1 MKLNKY
7 VIYIVSILCIILL
20 ATLLTFS
27 YIQNANLRKD
37 IEQKDRQIE
46 ELSIEINRYKMISE
60 EFENLFIN
68 CAEGE

>member
-7 VIYIVSILCIILL
+7 ITYIVSILCIILL
-20 ATLLTFS
+20 TTLLTFS
-27 YIQNANLRKD
+27 YIQNVNLRKD

-68 CAEGE
+68 CTEGE

>member
-1 MKLNKY
+1 MKSNKY
-7 VIYIVSILCIILL
+7 ISYIISILCIILL
-20 ATLLTFS
+20 ATLLAFS

-68 CAEGE
+68 CTEGE